1 MNIFELIKASIESI
15 KSNKMRASFTMFG
28 IIVGITSVMMITSI
42 GDGLRSTINSQ
53 FEDFGLDEITIS
65 HTSQVRPVQWNE
77 RLNLTDA
84 IFLRNHHHISHV
96 TSTHNITIQNAIYE
110 LGTTDV
116 RGVQLQGSDGYRG
129 FFAGNALAHGRHIN
143 QIDVYNRNP
152 VAIIDESAAISI
164 FGTSYAVGRTLEIRT
179 NAGTRFFEV
188 VGILESDDSM
198 QMVEMFRMPFEIR
211 VPITITQELANAG
224 DVVSEII
231 VRLYDEG
238 LASILA
244 PSLIN
249 IIETRKNAHDIFQA
263 NSPANMVAIIGD
275 VIGLF
280 TVFLTAVASISLLVG
295 GIGVMNIMLV
305 SVTERTREIGIKK
318 SLGATNT
325 TIQLGFLIEAMVL
338 TLIGGITGI
347 ILGLLGA
354 AGIGYLV
361 YILIDLELI
370 PVIDIT
376 IISVI
381 VLISAAIG
389 LLFGVY
395 PARKASMLDPVE
407 SLRFD

>member
-1 MNIFELIKASIESI
+1 MNILELIKASIDSI
-15 KSNKMRASFTMFG
+15 KANKMRASFTMFG

-65 HTSQVRPVQWNE
+65 HTSAVRPIGWHE
-77 RLNLTDA
+77 RLNLSDA
-84 IFLRNHHHISHV
+84 HFLRNHHEISHV
-96 TSTHNITIQNAIYE
+96 TSIHNMTIQNAIYE

-116 RGVQLQGSDGYRG
+116 RAVQLQGSDGYRG
-129 FFAGNALAHGRHIN
+129 FFAGSTLIEGRHIN
-143 QIDVYNRNP
+143 QVDVYNRNF
-152 VAIIDESAAISI
+152 VAIIDESAANSI
-164 FGTSYAVGRTLEIRT
+164 FGTVHALGRMLEIRT
-179 NAGTRFFEV
+179 SSGTRFFEV
-188 VGILESDDSM
+188 IGILESDDSM

-211 VPITITQELANAG
+211 VPITITQELSNIG

-231 VRLYDEG
+231 VRLYDEN
-238 LASILA
+238 LVNSLA

-249 IIETRKNAHDIFQA
+249 IIETRKNAIDVFQA
-263 NSPANMVAIIGD
+263 NSPANMAAIIGD

-347 ILGLLGA
+347 ILGLSGA
-354 AGIGYLV
+354 IGIGYLV
-361 YILIDLELI
+361 YVLIDLELI

-381 VLISAAIG
+381 VLISASIG